1 MWELWRQLRDVNFLP
16 AADSHDGRGIKAT
29 HCCIIRYIWTLG
41 EPKLS
46 KHNGLTF
53 TLENENEKRR
63 TRNETNEYTGIQVM
77 TAIREQV

>member
-1 MWELWRQLRDVNFLP
+1 MWELCRQLRDVNFLSP
-16 AADSHDGRGIKAT
+16 ADSHDGKGIKAALYDIYT
-29 HCCIIRYIWTLG
+29 QM
-41 EPKLS
+41 S